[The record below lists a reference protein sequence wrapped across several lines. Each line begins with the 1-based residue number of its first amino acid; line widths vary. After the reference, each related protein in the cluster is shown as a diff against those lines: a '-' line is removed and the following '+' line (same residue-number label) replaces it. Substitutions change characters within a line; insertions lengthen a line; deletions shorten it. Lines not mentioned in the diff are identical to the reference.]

1 MSKKRI
7 YAIVVAASLFTGYS
21 VYHAQNK
28 QELSD
33 TLLANVE
40 ALASGANES
49 IETGTCYIEL
59 SGDFDSSH
67 RLFCD
72 RKTDDTHIYSCP
84 TSNSYGR
91 YSERH
96 TDRCIK

>member
-21 VYHAQNK
+21 AYHAQNK

-40 ALASGANES
+40 ALTQDEDG
-49 IETGTCYIEL
+49 IETADCYRYGSGSHASELASECDSRTSPNKMYVCPDHEMFMTRGLRGTCY
-59 SGDFDSSH
+59 
-67 RLFCD
+67 
-72 RKTDDTHIYSCP
+72 K
-84 TSNSYGR
+84 
-91 YSERH
+91 
-96 TDRCIK
+96 K